1 MSVSITPKDPSLAI
15 HSTGY
20 FMAISLS
27 GHNGGRQWP
36 QSPPI
41 EQERGE
47 SQGHRTDKKSPRN

>member
-36 QSPPI
+36 QSP
-41 EQERGE
+41 Q
-47 SQGHRTDKKSPRN
+47 